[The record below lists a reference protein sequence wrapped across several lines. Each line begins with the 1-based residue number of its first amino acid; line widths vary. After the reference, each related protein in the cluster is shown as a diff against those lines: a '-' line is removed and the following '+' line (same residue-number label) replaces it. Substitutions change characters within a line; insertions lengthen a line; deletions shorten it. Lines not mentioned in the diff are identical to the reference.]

1 MSWHVIPYV
10 VPLVAA
16 ASISLGLALYI
27 WRHRHAPGTFFFLL
41 ILLSIAEWT
50 VSYIFQMV
58 NTEAGNIIFWS
69 KMKYFGIAFLPF
81 AWLSFITQYTG
92 REKAVHSRYI
102 VLLLIES
109 LITILLVWT
118 NEFHG
123 LIWSNSKF
131 NTVGSLVVR
140 ISSHGAWYWF
150 HCIYSH
156 ILFLIG
162 TFLLSRKVLYQ
173 SPLPFHQTFILLL
186 ALFCPWIGN
195 AMYNSRLNPFP
206 GLDWTPFGFS
216 ITALCITFGVLRY
229 RLLDITP
236 IAYDTV
242 FRSMDDAVIILDEL
256 DRVVDLNP
264 SAQQIMGQSRGKWF
278 GRSAEEVFS
287 QWSHFIEK
295 YGDTNNA
302 NSEITV
308 NIDGVEHFLDLRI
321 SPLMGKGDQFQ
332 GRIVVLRDITE
343 RKKMQEDLLSE
354 KQRMEIILN
363 NIEDGYYEVDL
374 PGNFIFFNDSLCRML
389 GYSRDEMMGMG
400 NQQYTDQ
407 ENRKKLFQAFNEV
420 YRTGKPIQGFA
431 WEVIRKDG
439 AKVFGEVSVSLIRDS
454 EGQPVG
460 FRGIARDVTERKR
473 AEEEIKQ
480 TLSLLNATLESTAD
494 GILVVDR
501 GGKIESFN
509 QKFVQMWRIPQS
521 IILSHDDNQALA
533 FVLDQLKDPEG
544 FLAKVKELYTQSEA
558 ESFDLLEFKDGRCFE
573 RYSLPQRIGEQ
584 SVGRVWSFRDV
595 TERKKA
601 DEELGRYRNHLE
613 ELVKERTTELEKSN
627 KELTYMNQELEQ
639 FAYVA
644 SHDLQEPLRMV
655 TSYVQLLKRR
665 YKNKLDKD
673 ASEFID
679 FAVDGAT
686 RMHSLIN
693 DLLTYSRVGT
703 RVKPFE
709 PTNCETILQQSLDN
723 LKITMEETGAVV
735 THDSL
740 PTVMA
745 DNVQLGQL
753 FQNLIG
759 NAIKFRGN
767 EPPYIHVSASRK
779 GNAWVFSVRDNGIGI
794 APEYAERIFIIFQR
808 LHGRDEYAGTGIGL
822 AICKKIVERH
832 GGRIWAESEVGK
844 GATFYFT
851 LPANKAELL
860 SYSVSSGGR
869 I

>member
-10 VPLVAA
+10 VPLVVA

-50 VSYIFQMV
+50 VGYIFQMV
-58 NTEAGNIIFWS
+58 NTGAEGIIFWS

-81 AWLSFITQYTG
+81 AWLFFISQYTG
-92 REKAVHSRYI
+92 RQKIVRPRYI
-102 VLLLIES
+102 VFFLIES

-123 LIWSNSKF
+123 LMWSNSKF

-162 TFLLSRKVLYQ
+162 TFLLYRKVFFQ
-173 SPLPFHQTFILLL
+173 SSLPSHQAFILLP
-186 ALFCPWIGN
+186 ALFFPWIGN
-195 AMYNSRLNPFP
+195 ALYNSRLNPFP

-216 ITALCITFGVLRY
+216 ITALCITFGILRY

-242 FRSMDDAVIILDEL
+242 FRSMNDAVIVLDEL
-256 DRVVDLNP
+256 NRVVDLNP
-264 SAQQIMGQSRGKWF
+264 AAQRVIGQSRWKWF
-278 GRSAEEVFS
+278 GRSATEVFS
-287 QWSHFIEK
+287 QWPDVIEK
-295 YGDTNNA
+295 YRDANNV
-302 NSEITV
+302 NSEVTLK
-308 NIDGVEHFLDLRI
+308 IDGAEHFLDLRI
-321 SPLMGKGDQFQ
+321 SPVIGKGDQFQ

-374 PGNFIFFNDSLCRML
+374 PGDLTFFNDSLCRML
-389 GYSRDEMMGMG
+389 GYTREEMTGMG

-420 YRTGKPIQGFA
+420 YRTGRPIQGFD
-431 WEVIRKDG
+431 WEVSRKDG
-439 AKVFGEVSVSLIRDS
+439 AKVFGEVSVSLIRNS

-501 GGKIESFN
+501 EGKIESFN
-509 QKFVQMWRIPQS
+509 QKFVQMWRIPNS
-521 IILSHDDNQALA
+521 IIMAHDDNQALA

-584 SVGRVWSFRDV
+584 CVGRVWSFRDV

-601 DEELGRYRNHLE
+601 EEELGSYRNHLE

-627 KELTYMNQELEQ
+627 KELTYMNRELEQ

-673 ASEFID
+673 ANEFID
-679 FAVDGAT
+679 FAVDGAA

-693 DLLTYSRVGT
+693 DLLTYSRMGT
-703 RVKPFE
+703 RAKPFE
-709 PTNCETILQQSLDN
+709 PTNCETILQQSLEN
-723 LKITMEETGAVV
+723 LKMTMEESGARV

-745 DNVQLGQL
+745 DSSQLEQL

-759 NAIKFRGN
+759 NAIKFRGE
-767 EPPYIHVSASRK
+767 EPPRVHISASSN
-779 GNAWVFSVRDNGIGI
+779 GNLWVFSVRDNGIGI
-794 APEYAERIFIIFQR
+794 DPEFKERIFVIFQR
-808 LHGRDEYAGTGIGL
+808 LHGKGKYPGTGIGL

-832 GGRIWAESEVGK
+832 GGNIWVESKPGK
-844 GATFYFT
+844 GSTFYFT
-851 LPANKAELL
+851 LPKSGANE
-860 SYSVSSGGR
+860 
-869 I
+869 

>member
-1 MSWHVIPYV
+1 MSWHVIPYLI
-10 VPLVAA
+10 PLVVA
-16 ASISLGLALYI
+16 ASISLVLALYI

-58 NTEAGNIIFWS
+58 NTEAESIIFWS

-81 AWLSFITQYTG
+81 GWFFFISQYTG
-92 REKAVHSRYI
+92 REKVVHPPYI
-102 VLLLIES
+102 VLFLIEP

-123 LIWSNSKF
+123 FMWNNLKF
-131 NTVGSLVVR
+131 NTVGSMVVR
-140 ISSHGAWYWF
+140 ISSHGAWFWF
-150 HCIYSH
+150 HSIYSY

-162 TFLLSRKVLYQ
+162 TFLLSRKVLHQ
-173 SPLPFHQTFILLL
+173 SSLPSHQAFILLL
-186 ALFCPWIGN
+186 ALFCPWLGN
-195 AMYNSRLNPFP
+195 ALYISRLNPFP

-216 ITALCITFGVLRY
+216 ITALSITFGVLRY

-242 FRSMDDAVIILDEL
+242 FRSMDDSVMVLDEL
-256 DRVVDLNP
+256 NRVVDLNP
-264 SAQQIMGQSRGKWF
+264 AAQQIIGQSRWKWL
-278 GRSAEEVFS
+278 GRPAIEVLS
-287 QWSHFIEK
+287 QWRDLIEK
-295 YGDTNNA
+295 YRDANNV

-308 NIDGVEHFLDLRI
+308 KIDGVEHFFDLRI
-321 SPLMGKGDQFQ
+321 SPLIGKGDQFQ

-374 PGNFIFFNDSLCRML
+374 PGNLTFFNDSLCRML
-389 GYSRDEMMGMG
+389 GYSREEMIGMG
-400 NQQYTDQ
+400 NQQYTDH
-407 ENRKKLFQAFNEV
+407 ENRKKLFQAFNDA
-420 YRTGKPIQGFA
+420 YRTGIPTKGFD

-439 AKVFGEVSVSLIRDS
+439 SKAFGEVSVSLIRNS

-501 GGKIESFN
+501 EGKIESFN
-509 QKFVQMWRIPQS
+509 QKFVQMWRIPNS
-521 IILSHDDNQALA
+521 IIMSHDDNQALA
-533 FVLDQLKDPEG
+533 FVLDQLKDPER
-544 FLAKVKELYTQSEA
+544 FLAKVKELYARSEA

-573 RYSLPQRIGEQ
+573 RYSQPQRIGEQ
-584 SVGRVWSFRDV
+584 FVGRVWSFRDV

-601 DEELGRYRNHLE
+601 EEELGSYRNHLE

-627 KELTYMNQELEQ
+627 KELTYTNRELEQ
-639 FAYVA
+639 FSYVA

-655 TSYVQLLKRR
+655 TSYVQLLAKR
-665 YKNKLDKD
+665 YQGKLDRD
-673 ASEFID
+673 ADEFIA
-679 FAVDGAT
+679 FAADGAT
-686 RMHSLIN
+686 RMYQLIN

-703 RVKPFE
+703 RGNPFE
-709 PTNCETILQQSLDN
+709 LVDCEEVFHNCVNN
-723 LKITMEETGAVV
+723 LKVAVEESGAEV
-735 THDSL
+735 THDPL
-740 PTVMA
+740 PKTVA
-745 DNVQLGQL
+745 DFSQLEQL

-759 NAIKFRGN
+759 NAIKFHGEESPRVH
-767 EPPYIHVSASRK
+767 ISARPN
-779 GNAWVFSVRDNGIGI
+779 GDYWVFSVRDNGIGI
-794 APEYAERIFIIFQR
+794 APEYTERIFVIFQR
-808 LHGRDEYAGTGIGL
+808 LHGKDKYPGTGIGL

-832 GGRIWAESEVGK
+832 GGRIWVESEPEK

-851 LPANKAELL
+851 LPKEGVQQTRPLEQ
-860 SYSVSSGGR
+860 
-869 I
+869 